1 MAIHTLGQQAEK
13 KAKVDRPALTKSD
26 RCDADCPA
34 QAHVMVIGLEGELLF
49 CAHHY
54 NEIMAKDSS
63 REAMESFAIETIK
76 QEEAA

>member
-1 MAIHTLGQQAEK
+1 MAVQTLGKTIRGNPKQ
-13 KAKVDRPALTKSD
+13 DRQLTKAD

-34 QAHVMVIGLEGELLF
+34 QAHVMVIGLEGELMF

-54 NEIMAKDSS
+54 NNIMRAEKS
-63 REAMESFAIETIK
+63 RVAMEAFAIETIK

>member
-1 MAIHTLGQQAEK
+1 MSLATLAPE
-13 KAKVDRPALTKSD
+13 KAKLTKSD

-34 QAHVMVIGLEGELLF
+34 QAQVMVVGLEGDLLF

-54 NEIMAKDSS
+54 NKIMSEESS

-76 QEEAA
+76 QEDNV